1 MAKDEKLD
9 KALDLI
15 MSKNEDVTPKDF
27 VDKDEI
33 IEDEE
38 ADTEK
43 PVDEPITEDDESKKK
58 TKEKKVEKK
67 PKETKKVE
75 EPIPSDPDEPDNK
88 KINIDFKSRGF
99 NNLKEAQN
107 FIKTD
112 YFKGLGKVDQEE
124 YLNWLK

>member
-33 IEDEE
+33 NEE
-38 ADTEK
+38 EI
-43 PVDEPITEDDESKKK
+43 ITEEPVEESTDNKK
-58 TKEKKVEKK
+58 TKEEKKVKK
-67 PKETKKVE
+67 PETPE
-75 EPIPSDPDEPDNK
+75 DEKSKDVKTNL
-88 KINIDFKSRGF
+88 NFKARGF
-99 NNLKEAQN
+99 NTLKEAQN

-112 YFKGLGKVDQEE
+112 YFKGLGKEDQEE
-124 YLNWLK
+124 YLNWLKK